1 VNKPF
6 MPAPANM
13 KLGSRKLSFG
23 DVEYR
28 PTASSPSKAD
38 ADEARVPKT
47 LNGLVEMAIK
57 APPSTAYPK
66 ELDIVRLGLVLHLVL
81 NYCFQ
86 KFGTLVFQVGA
97 VNRRF
102 GAAYKSCASIASKD
116 DTTLLVRAK
125 DGPSLHP
132 TISSEEKVL
141 GRRCRHGAHDGMW
154 SFGAGGAGGSFRAV
168 GCCAILLALRAGGAC
183 ASGRVF
189 WGK

>member
-1 VNKPF
+1 MWEPDRNAVVCVPCLCRTSLLGEEPSRRIFEGRRQSQSLLVNKPF

-66 ELDIVRLGLVLHLVL
+66 ELDIGERTDPTWPLFFSPKYVGSSHPLAVAVAYPLPSVLR
-81 NYCFQ
+81 Q
-86 KFGTLVFQVGA
+86 
-97 VNRRF
+97 
-102 GAAYKSCASIASKD
+102 CAW
-116 DTTLLVRAK
+116 V
-125 DGPSLHP
+125 
-132 TISSEEKVL
+132 
-141 GRRCRHGAHDGMW
+141 W
-154 SFGAGGAGGSFRAV
+154 
-168 GCCAILLALRAGGAC
+168 CCTWC
-183 ASGRVF
+183 
-189 WGK
+189 